1 MSDRNYALVTGASA
15 GIGKAIAFELARRK
29 INLLLVAL
37 PSTGLDEVADEII
50 AQHQVDVRVFECD
63 LTEPDAPQRVR
74 AWAVI
79 PGVAIR
85 VLVNNAGVGSQ
96 HAFEETPETLMH
108 TMLKLNNH
116 ALVMMTHYILP
127 ELKRN
132 APSYMLNLGSLAS
145 FMAIP
150 GKSVYSATKSFIYS
164 FSRSLRLELQ
174 PYGVSVSCLCPG
186 ATSTSTSAIEN
197 YHKVRYKT
205 KSFLQSAD
213 AVAREGV
220 AQMFNGKGRIIT
232 GTHNKIFF
240 RLSKWLPAFLV
251 NFTLTKLFHRR
262 NSTLAPLRP
271 ELSPL
276 DEIPA
281 VQPVANRL

>member
-1 MSDRNYALVTGASA
+1 MSDKNFALVTGASA
-15 GIGKAIAFELARRK
+15 GIGKAIAFELAKRK

-37 PSTGLDEVADEII
+37 PSTGLAEVAEEVFK
-50 AQHQVDVRVFECD
+50 QHDVEVRIFECD
-63 LTEPDAPQRVR
+63 LTEPDAPKRVLH
-74 AWAVI
+74 WAAV

-96 HAFEETPETLMH
+96 HAFEETPESLMH

-164 FSRSLRLELQ
+164 FSRSLRLELA
-174 PYGVSVSCLCPG
+174 PDGVSVSCLCPG
-186 ATSTSTSAIEN
+186 ATSTSSSAIEN
-197 YHKVRYKT
+197 YHKVRYKA

-220 AQMFNGKGRIIT
+220 EGMFNGKGRIIT

-240 RLSKWLPAFLV
+240 QLSKWLPAFLV

-262 NSTLAPLRP
+262 KKELEPLRR

-276 DEIPA
+276 DEVPA
-281 VQPVANRL
+281 VQPISNR

>member
-1 MSDRNYALVTGASA
+1 MSDKNYALVTGASA
-15 GIGKAIAFELARRK
+15 GIGKAIAFELAKRK

-37 PSTGLDEVADEII
+37 PNTGLSEVANAITSNYD
-50 AQHQVDVRVFECD
+50 VDARVFECD
-63 LTEPDAPQRVR
+63 LTEPDAVQRIQQ
-74 AWAVI
+74 WAVV
-79 PGVAIR
+79 PGIAIR

-96 HAFEETPETLMH
+96 HAFEETPEALMQ
-108 TMLKLNNH
+108 TMLKLNNQ
-116 ALVMMTHYILP
+116 ATVMMTHYILP

-150 GKSVYSATKSFIYS
+150 GKSVYSATKSFVYS
-164 FSRSLRLELQ
+164 FSRSLRLELK

-186 ATSTSTSAIEN
+186 ATSTSTNAIEN
-197 YHKVRYKT
+197 YHKVRYKN
-205 KSFLQSAD
+205 KSFLQSAE

-220 AQMFNGKGRIIT
+220 EKMFRGRGRIIT

-251 NFTLTKLFHRR
+251 NFMLTKLFHRKTA
-262 NSTLAPLRP
+262 NLAPLRRDVA
-271 ELSPL
+271 PL
-276 DEIPA
+276 GEVPV
-281 VQPVANRL
+281 VQPVKNR

>member
-15 GIGKAIAFELARRK
+15 GIGKAISYELARRG

-37 PSTGLDEVADEII
+37 PQTGLKEVAQDLSTRFHID
-50 AQHQVDVRVFECD
+50 ARTYECD
-63 LTEPDAPQRVR
+63 LTENDAPQRVLS
-74 AWAVI
+74 WAVA

-85 VLVNNAGVGSQ
+85 ILVNNAGVGSQ
-96 HAFEETPETLMH
+96 HAFEETPESLMH

-116 ALVMMTHYILP
+116 ALVMMTHYLLP

-164 FSRSLRLELQ
+164 FSRSLRLELK

-186 ATSTSTSAIEN
+186 ATSTSVNAIEN
-197 YHKVRYKT
+197 YHKVRYKN
-205 KSFLQSAD
+205 KSFLQSAE
-213 AVAREGV
+213 AVAKEGV
-220 AQMFNGKGRIIT
+220 EQMFRGKSRIIT

-251 NFTLTKLFHRR
+251 NFTLTKLFHRKK
-262 NSTLAPLRP
+262 STLAPLRR
-271 ELSPL
+271 ELSP
-276 DEIPA
+276 IRNIHA
-281 VQPVANRL
+281 A